1 MCESLHNYFIMKS
14 TSNNAVLLNFET
26 KNVETHKFTSTIRTI
41 QLRSGLSM
49 VTMDVFICLDVSVTY
64 NGTTGENQVIMTGIC
79 QSLVRIPKR
88 TRQRAKTLNSILIFL
103 FCAEKTHTEN
113 VPRKQIYP
121 KTYSLLFTPF
131 LNVIFISFHIHPNTT
146 QLNEQIQTLYI
157 FVNQITQ
164 ATCLLTRKRRV
175 MFEQTSTFLNPGRV
189 VSTPHIIKGSNC
201 RSNKNP

>member
-1 MCESLHNYFIMKS
+1 M
-14 TSNNAVLLNFET
+14 
-26 KNVETHKFTSTIRTI
+26 
-41 QLRSGLSM
+41 
-49 VTMDVFICLDVSVTY
+49 
-64 NGTTGENQVIMTGIC
+64 IMTEIC

-103 FCAEKTHTEN
+103 FCAEKKPIPKMSLE
-113 VPRKQIYP
+113 KLEIYP
-121 KTYSLLFTPF
+121 KTYSFLFTPF

-146 QLNEQIQTLYI
+146 QLNEQNQTLYI

-164 ATCLLTRKRRV
+164 ATCLLMLKRRV
-175 MFEQTSTFLNPGRV
+175 MFEQTSTILNLGRE

>member
-1 MCESLHNYFIMKS
+1 VCESLHNYFIMKS
-14 TSNNAVLLNFET
+14 TSNYAVLLNFET

-103 FCAEKTHTEN
+103 FCAEKN
-113 VPRKQIYP
+113 PYRKCP
-121 KTYSLLFTPF
+121 SKTNLSEDLLPLIHAIFKRDFYIVSYSPE
-131 LNVIFISFHIHPNTT
+131 HNTT
-146 QLNEQIQTLYI
+146 ERTNPDFVYI
-157 FVNQITQ
+157 CKSNHTSH
-164 ATCLLTRKRRV
+164 LLAHAQK
-175 MFEQTSTFLNPGRV
+175 
-189 VSTPHIIKGSNC
+189 KGDV
-201 RSNKNP
+201 